1 MIRMLALDLDETTL
15 RSDGTISLYTMQTL
29 QRAAAQGVILVAAS
43 GRPLRSLPEHLQA
56 CGVRY
61 AVVSN
66 GAAVYELEGEQLLR
80 QLFLPADAVTALF
93 QLVQE
98 EQDRQVLV
106 EAGLHGQMYAPAD
119 YVADPISF
127 RYNAAVAAYVRRTRK
142 PVEDMARFLQMH
154 VQEIDCM
161 DIICPNGTRKAQMA
175 QKVSNAGL
183 PVYMTSSVPQLVEI
197 APVYYVPGNHEWPK
211 IVFEGSTLAS
221 DLEALGV
228 HFLADKYETVTIGS
242 NTLLIGGIAEAPVSY
257 EKYASGFLED
267 FAAQPGYKMLLVHY
281 PEYYAEDTGALIGK
295 DIDMALC
302 GHAHGGQVRLP
313 FLGALYTPDQGF
325 LPDLTEGVQTISG
338 TKVIISR
345 GLGDDVGQILPRINN
360 PPELVIIDANWY

>member
-15 RSDGTISLYTMQTL
+15 RSDGTMSLYTMQTL

-197 APVYYVPGNHEWPK
+197 AH
-211 IVFEGSTLAS
+211 
-221 DLEALGV
+221 
-228 HFLADKYETVTIGS
+228 ADAGKA
-242 NTLLIGGIAEAPVSY
+242 NGIRFWRNGAVS
-257 EKYASGFLED
+257 
-267 FAAQPGYKMLLVHY
+267 H
-281 PEYYAEDTGALIGK
+281 
-295 DIDMALC
+295 
-302 GHAHGGQVRLP
+302 
-313 FLGALYTPDQGF
+313 
-325 LPDLTEGVQTISG
+325 
-338 TKVIISR
+338 
-345 GLGDDVGQILPRINN
+345 
-360 PPELVIIDANWY
+360 

>member
-183 PVYMTSSVPQLVEI
+183 PVYMTSSVR
-197 APVYYVPGNHEWPK
+197 AAGGNCPCRCRKGKRHSL
-211 IVFEGSTLAS
+211 FG
-221 DLEALGV
+221 
-228 HFLADKYETVTIGS
+228 ETVRYLIRAGDGVRKCGQRCGNAAGCRHGRSGRQCHGELSGS
-242 NTLLIGGIAEAPVSY
+242 GRRY
-257 EKYASGFLED
+257 HRF
-267 FAAQPGYKMLLVHY
+267 Q
-281 PEYYAEDTGALIGK
+281 
-295 DIDMALC
+295 
-302 GHAHGGQVRLP
+302 R
-313 FLGALYTPDQGF
+313 
-325 LPDLTEGVQTISG
+325 
-338 TKVIISR
+338 
-345 GLGDDVGQILPRINN
+345 
-360 PPELVIIDANWY
+360 

>member
-119 YVADPISF
+119 YVADPTQLLPPMSGA
-127 RYNAAVAAYVRRTRK
+127 RENRWRTWHGFCRCMCRK
-142 PVEDMARFLQMH
+142 STAW
-154 VQEIDCM
+154 I
-161 DIICPNGTRKAQMA
+161 
-175 QKVSNAGL
+175 
-183 PVYMTSSVPQLVEI
+183 SSVQT
-197 APVYYVPGNHEWPK
+197 AHERHRWHK
-211 IVFEGSTLAS
+211 R
-221 DLEALGV
+221 
-228 HFLADKYETVTIGS
+228 
-242 NTLLIGGIAEAPVSY
+242 
-257 EKYASGFLED
+257 
-267 FAAQPGYKMLLVHY
+267 Y
-281 PEYYAEDTGALIGK
+281 P
-295 DIDMALC
+295 M
-302 GHAHGGQVRLP
+302 
-313 FLGALYTPDQGF
+313 PDCRF
-325 LPDLTEGVQTISG
+325 T
-338 TKVIISR
+338 
-345 GLGDDVGQILPRINN
+345 
-360 PPELVIIDANWY
+360 

>member
-15 RSDGTISLYTMQTL
+15 RSDGTMSLYTMQTL

-142 PVEDMARFLQMH
+142 PVEDMAQFLQMH

-161 DIICPNGTRKAQMA
+161 DIICPNGARKAQMA

-197 APVYYVPGNHEWPK
+197 AHADAGKANG
-211 IVFEGSTLAS
+211 I
-221 DLEALGV
+221 
-228 HFLADKYETVTIGS
+228 HFLAKRCGISLEQVMACGNADNDAEMLRDAGMGVAVANAMESCLAAADDITVS
-242 NTLLIGGIAEAPVSY
+242 NDEDGVARAVERFVLSK
-257 EKYASGFLED
+257 EKYF
-267 FAAQPGYKMLLVHY
+267 
-281 PEYYAEDTGALIGK
+281 
-295 DIDMALC
+295 
-302 GHAHGGQVRLP
+302 
-313 FLGALYTPDQGF
+313 
-325 LPDLTEGVQTISG
+325 
-338 TKVIISR
+338 
-345 GLGDDVGQILPRINN
+345 
-360 PPELVIIDANWY
+360 

>member
-1 MIRMLALDLDETTL
+1 M
-15 RSDGTISLYTMQTL
+15 
-29 QRAAAQGVILVAAS
+29 AAS

-197 APVYYVPGNHEWPK
+197 AHADAGKANG
-211 IVFEGSTLAS
+211 IR
-221 DLEALGV
+221 
-228 HFLADKYETVTIGS
+228 FLAKRCGISLEQVMACGNADNDAEMLRDAGMGVAVANAMESCLAAADDITDS
-242 NTLLIGGIAEAPVSY
+242 NDEDGVAKAVERFVLSE
-257 EKYASGFLED
+257 EKYF
-267 FAAQPGYKMLLVHY
+267 
-281 PEYYAEDTGALIGK
+281 
-295 DIDMALC
+295 
-302 GHAHGGQVRLP
+302 
-313 FLGALYTPDQGF
+313 
-325 LPDLTEGVQTISG
+325 
-338 TKVIISR
+338 
-345 GLGDDVGQILPRINN
+345 
-360 PPELVIIDANWY
+360 

>member
-197 APVYYVPGNHEWPK
+197 AHADAGKANG
-211 IVFEGSTLAS
+211 IR
-221 DLEALGV
+221 
-228 HFLADKYETVTIGS
+228 FLAKRCGISLEQVMACGNADNDAEMLRDAGMGVAVANAMESCLAAADDITDS
-242 NTLLIGGIAEAPVSY
+242 NDEDGVAKAVERFLLSE
-257 EKYASGFLED
+257 EKYF
-267 FAAQPGYKMLLVHY
+267 
-281 PEYYAEDTGALIGK
+281 
-295 DIDMALC
+295 
-302 GHAHGGQVRLP
+302 
-313 FLGALYTPDQGF
+313 
-325 LPDLTEGVQTISG
+325 
-338 TKVIISR
+338 
-345 GLGDDVGQILPRINN
+345 
-360 PPELVIIDANWY
+360 